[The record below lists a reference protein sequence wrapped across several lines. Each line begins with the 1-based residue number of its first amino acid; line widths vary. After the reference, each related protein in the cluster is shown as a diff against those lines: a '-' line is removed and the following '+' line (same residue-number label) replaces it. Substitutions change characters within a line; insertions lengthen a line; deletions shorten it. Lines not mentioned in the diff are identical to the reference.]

1 MNFIMNFINRII
13 SIVKETFYYSN
24 RDQFQ
29 PIKKEQEYINF
40 NVYDKTIIIKN
51 DIVYANYNNDNND
64 NTIIIFNNKIDND
77 INKSLIIEN
86 ENNDIV

>member
-1 MNFIMNFINRII
+1 MNFINRII
-13 SIVKETFYYSN
+13 SIVKETFYYSYSN

-40 NVYDKTIIIKN
+40 NVYDKTIVIKN
-51 DIVYANYNNDNND
+51 DIVYANYNDNYNDND
-64 NTIIIFNNKIDND
+64 N
-77 INKSLIIEN
+77 NKSLIIQN

>member
-13 SIVKETFYYSN
+13 SIVKETFYYSYSN

-40 NVYDKTIIIKN
+40 NVYDKTIVIKN
-51 DIVYANYNNDNND
+51 DIVYANYNDNYNDND
-64 NTIIIFNNKIDND
+64 N
-77 INKSLIIEN
+77 NKSLIIQN